1 MSIKRGSGITAS
13 TSLGL
18 NFVYNPNRLIGAVTL
33 VGTAATMGAFDSIL
47 IPGYTP

>member
-1 MSIKRGSGITAS
+1 MQLSIKRGSGITAS

-18 NFVYNPNRLIGAVTL
+18 NFVYNPNRLIGA
-33 VGTAATMGAFDSIL
+33 AATMGAFGSIL